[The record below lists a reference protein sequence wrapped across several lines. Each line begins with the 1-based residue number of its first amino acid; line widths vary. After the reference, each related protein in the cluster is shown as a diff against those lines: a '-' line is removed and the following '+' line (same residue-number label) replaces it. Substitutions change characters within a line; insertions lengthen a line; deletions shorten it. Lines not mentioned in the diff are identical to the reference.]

1 VSTLTEQVARMGK
14 RAGFSLLELVIALV
28 FGGILASIAMSG
40 FGGAQGRLSV
50 RSAQASFLSLHAQT
64 RALAV
69 ERGVQVQ
76 LLVDPATDVVSIR
89 LGCDG
94 GGDIVESRNFE
105 DAYAVTVTTGG
116 GTASLCI
123 TPKGV
128 ANPSLNAFP
137 QTPARIVFTRGEA
150 ASEVTLLPL
159 GQAVRP

>member
-1 VSTLTEQVARMGK
+1 VSTRTERVSEMGN
-14 RAGFSLLELVIALV
+14 RDGFTLLEVVIALM
-28 FGGILASIAMSG
+28 FGGILAGIAISG
-40 FGGAQGRLSV
+40 FGGTQGRLAV
-50 RSAQASFLSLHAQT
+50 RSAQGSFLSMHAHT

-76 LLVDPATDVVSIR
+76 LQIDPATDMVAIR

-94 GGDIVESRNFE
+94 AGDIVESRNFQ
-105 DAYAVTVTTGG
+105 DAYSVTVTTGG
-116 GTASLCI
+116 GTASLCM

-150 ASEVTLLPL
+150 ASEVTLQPL
-159 GQAVRP
+159 GQVVRP